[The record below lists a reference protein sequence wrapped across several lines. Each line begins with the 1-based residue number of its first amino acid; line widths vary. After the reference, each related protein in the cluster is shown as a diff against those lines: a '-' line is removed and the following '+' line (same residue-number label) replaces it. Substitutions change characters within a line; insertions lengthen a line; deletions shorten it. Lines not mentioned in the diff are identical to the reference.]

1 MSQVTVYSLT
11 KCKYL
16 VNTKTKSREQH
27 MSNITGTWNAD
38 VSHSRV
44 GFSVKHLGIST
55 VHGEFGE
62 FEGRLTV
69 GDEGLASAAIVG
81 TVKVASVDTK
91 EEARDE
97 HLRSADFF
105 DAEGNPE
112 ITFEST
118 GVTPAGDDEFTI
130 TGNLTINGVTN
141 EIELDAEIE
150 GFEVDPWDNQ
160 RVGIEIK
167 GAISRGDFGMK
178 FNQALGSGNVL
189 VGDKVKLSLDI
200 SAVKQA

>member
-1 MSQVTVYSLT
+1 MAD
-11 KCKYL
+11 
-16 VNTKTKSREQH
+16 
-27 MSNITGTWNAD
+27 ITGTWAAEP
-38 VSHSRV
+38 SHSRV

-62 FEGRLTV
+62 FDGSLTV
-69 GDEGLASAAIVG
+69 GDEGLASAKILG

-91 EEARDE
+91 EEARDQ
-97 HLRSADFF
+97 HLRSPDFF
-105 DAEGNPE
+105 DAETNPE

-118 GVTPAGDDEFTI
+118 SIAADGDDEFTV
-130 TGNLTINGVTN
+130 TGNLTINGVTK
-141 EIELDAEIE
+141 EIDLEAEIE

-160 RVGIEIK
+160 RVGLEIK